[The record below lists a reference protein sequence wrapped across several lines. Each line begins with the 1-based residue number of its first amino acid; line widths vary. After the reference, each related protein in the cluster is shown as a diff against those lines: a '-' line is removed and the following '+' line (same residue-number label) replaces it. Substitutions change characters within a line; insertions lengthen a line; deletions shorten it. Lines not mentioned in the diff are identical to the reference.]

1 MGFAGGVDSVAGDTV
16 ADSKSDS
23 GYSKVNESGG
33 RDAVSRADVNKDS
46 AIRSAANQD
55 AIDRANSARI
65 AAEVG
70 KRQMAATEQARL
82 DAEAAARDAAARDA
96 AAREAQK
103 RQMAEAEQ
111 ARLDS
116 VARQEAAKTLGIPSI
131 NLMAMGSG
139 MVMNPPPVSPM
150 SGQGTIGPRP
160 YSSSML
166 PSEKARGAAQIRQD
180 IEKML
185 PSITSKTTGVESGG
199 NPKAQNELSSAGGLG
214 QFINDTWM
222 DMISKYRPD
231 LLNYKPVK
239 ELTAEETANVLSLK
253 KDPNFKE
260 LSIEMT
266 ANYARE
272 NALKLYDNN
281 LPVTESNVYL
291 SHFLGPGKATE
302 VLRADPNTPISS
314 IIDPETIRVNPSVL
328 GGGKTVADVLSWS
341 SKKMGGQAPPAS
353 TPTLVDTA
361 VSAGKYVLNRI
372 AAAPG
377 DTIKFLTEAFD
388 NDPQTKAL
396 EDQNRLA
403 GGLTKQAY
411 ADLFADGDLSKVQSR
426 IVDYGQGQQVD
437 YYTKSLGDKFGEA
450 ASALGGSISN
460 AGKGLASLV
469 GFPAGTGD
477 ASYFGDIPTAVP
489 QAETG
494 YGPYGNLTREQY
506 NEQYGGSDNT
516 GIASLPTAP
525 KPLAPTTPE
534 APPPLPPVYT
544 TGIDFSPSYY
554 QGPPISTET
563 YSPNPEYN
571 AGYNRLG

>member
-33 RDAVSRADVNKDS
+33 LDKISNKADVDRDS
-46 AIRSAANQD
+46 SDRSAANQD
-55 AIDRANSARI
+55 AIDRA
-65 AAEVG
+65 AAIKAQKAIDAFENQN
-70 KRQMAATEQARL
+70 RAQAQARL
-82 DAEAAARDAAARDA
+82 EAEARVAAAAAETKRQYDEAVARQAADAEAR
-96 AAREAQK
+96 K
-103 RQMAEAEQ
+103 NVGVPS
-111 ARLDS
+111 L
-116 VARQEAAKTLGIPSI
+116 VAGVGGRYAPESYTYNATTPTT
-131 NLMAMGSG
+131 
-139 MVMNPPPVSPM
+139 NPPPVSPM

-403 GGLTKQAY
+403 GGLTKEEY
-411 ADLFADGDLSKVQSR
+411 AKAFGVDPSKVQSR

-437 YYTKSLGDKFGEA
+437 YYTKSLGDVFGEA

-460 AGKGLASLV
+460 AGKGITSLFGGETSTAMQPIV
-469 GFPAGTGD
+469 ADPFVPTGF
-477 ASYFGDIPTAVP
+477 
-489 QAETG
+489 
-494 YGPYGNLTREQY
+494 GPYGDLTREEYQK
-506 NEQYGGSDNT
+506 QYGGSDNT
-516 GIASLPTAP
+516 GIASLPKIP
-525 KPLAPTTPE
+525 KKPVVPETTTP
-534 APPPLPPVYT
+534 PPPPVYT
-544 TGIDFSPSYY
+544 TGIDFSPGYY
-554 QGPPISTET
+554 QGPQISTET
-563 YSPNPEYN
+563 YSPNPEYYT
-571 AGYNRLG
+571 GYNRLG